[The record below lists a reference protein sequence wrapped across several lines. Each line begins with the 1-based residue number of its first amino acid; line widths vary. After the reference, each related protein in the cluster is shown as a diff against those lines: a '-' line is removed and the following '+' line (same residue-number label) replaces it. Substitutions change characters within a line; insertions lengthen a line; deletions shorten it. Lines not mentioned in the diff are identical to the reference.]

1 MTRLLMVAT
10 IPITLNRFLGPF
22 ANHFRVKGWTVDGM
36 ASEISSD
43 STSKSIFNR
52 VWDVE
57 WSRNPLDPRNFLKAP
72 QTIQSIVNQ
81 ERYDLIHVHT
91 PVAGLI
97 TRFSLRKPKN
107 KERLKIVYT
116 AHGFH
121 FHPEGKPLKNVIFTS
136 LEKVAGHWTDYLVVI
151 NRDDFESAK
160 QHKLLPPERICYMPG
175 IGVDLEYYNPDRIS
189 RTEIESFRREIG
201 LPPNSSLFLCIA
213 EFISRKRHED
223 LIHAFSQLPNPNV
236 YLALVGVGP
245 LMEDMKSLARSL
257 GVDSRVYFLGYR
269 EDIPILVRASI
280 ATILVSQQE
289 GLPRSIMES
298 LSLEIPVIGTNIR
311 GIQDL
316 LHDDCGMLV
325 EVGDINALA
334 KSMSWML
341 KNPEAARNM
350 GKQGRIKMVHHD
362 LNHVIDLHENLY
374 AKAINQ

>member
-1 MTRLLMVAT
+1 
-10 IPITLNRFLGPF
+10 
-22 ANHFRVKGWTVDGM
+22 
-36 ASEISSD
+36 
-43 STSKSIFNR
+43 
-52 VWDVE
+52 
-57 WSRNPLDPRNFLKAP
+57 
-72 QTIQSIVNQ
+72 
-81 ERYDLIHVHT
+81 
-91 PVAGLI
+91 
-97 TRFSLRKPKN
+97 
-107 KERLKIVYT
+107 
-116 AHGFH
+116 
-121 FHPEGKPLKNVIFTS
+121 
-136 LEKVAGHWTDYLVVI
+136 
-151 NRDDFESAK
+151 
-160 QHKLLPPERICYMPG
+160 
-175 IGVDLEYYNPDRIS
+175 
-189 RTEIESFRREIG
+189 
-201 LPPNSSLFLCIA
+201 
-213 EFISRKRHED
+213 
-223 LIHAFSQLPNPNV
+223 
-236 YLALVGVGP
+236 
-245 LMEDMKSLARSL
+245 MEDMKSLARSL

-298 LSLEIPVIGTNIR
+298 LSLEVPVIGTNIR